1 MPPPIPEKKNSSQTC
16 YRLRRP
22 VNPLRLS
29 ENSIRDREVGNYLF
43 LAHAR
48 IQRGIGGPDPPPPR
62 KITSYIGFYRNKD
75 LHPPNPPPP
84 QKKKKKKKNNNKKL
98 HPPPPPPPPINVS
111 TILNRKKYSCNKT
124 PTKNTLIRVFFLLFE
139 SGRPRPLFLSARR
152 GWRGG
157 GGYYNIFIHTW
168 ARTIL
173 GFKILNFNTFEG
185 FQKNEYFLG
194 YEDFVDIF
202 WGHHKTPKS

>member
-1 MPPPIPEKKNSSQTC
+1 MPPPPPPPPPIGEKKNKKTVVRHVTDC
-16 YRLRRP
+16 AGR
-22 VNPLRLS
+22 VNLLRLS

-43 LAHAR
+43 LTHAQ
-48 IQRGIGGPDPPPPR
+48 IQRGIGGPDPPPPPPR
-62 KITSYIGFYRNKD
+62 KNTSYIGFYRNKD
-75 LHPPNPPPP
+75 LHPPKPPPP
-84 QKKKKKKKNNNKKL
+84 KKKKKKIYIVAKKN
-98 HPPPPPPPPINVS
+98 P
-111 TILNRKKYSCNKT
+111 TKT
-124 PTKNTLIRVFFLLFE
+124 PLSEVFFLLFE
-139 SGRPRPLFLSARR
+139 SGRPRPLFLSAR
-152 GWRGG
+152 RGG